1 MKNISIV
8 TSSLLLSSLIIV
20 NPAFSTDTK
29 SEVTEEIGIK
39 TGQVREKSLK
49 PTTPTSSYSTK
60 ETKGEVTEQIGIK
73 TGQVREKSTMTAT
86 TTPSRLSNNML
97 LVDHII
103 GTEVQ
108 NQTGEKIGVIE
119 KVVIDVPDARV
130 GYVLL
135 SGVGAERYIVP
146 FNALQ
151 VSRSPSGQMEDT
163 FTLQQTKDQ
172 LMKAPEGDIET
183 VLNREEGRQ
192 IHQYYGISPYWEER
206 SYEGLKVTPEQ
217 ERGESQMEMR

>member
-29 SEVTEEIGIK
+29 SEVTEQIGIK
-39 TGQVREKSLK
+39 TGQVREKPIN
-49 PTTPTSSYSTK
+49 PTTSTSSYSTK
-60 ETKGEVTEQIGIK
+60 NTQGEVTEQIGIK
-73 TGQVREKSTMTAT
+73 TGQVREKSIMTAT
-86 TTPSRLSNNML
+86 TQSRLGNNML

-108 NQTGEKIGVIE
+108 NQNGEKIGVIE

-183 VLNREEGRQ
+183 VLNRDEGRQ

-217 ERGESQMEMR
+217 ERGGSQMEMR